1 MAYKFLDKVNS
12 PKDIKNFSIDELYY
26 VAKRRFHMSD
36 ADFWASSYKKMKFLL
51 DKLNEELDVQ
61 SSNSEVQYQQN
72 ITSMKQISGW
82 ING

>member
-1 MAYKFLDKVNS
+1 
-12 PKDIKNFSIDELYY
+12 
-26 VAKRRFHMSD
+26 MSD

-61 SSNSEVQYQQN
+61 SSENEVQYQQN